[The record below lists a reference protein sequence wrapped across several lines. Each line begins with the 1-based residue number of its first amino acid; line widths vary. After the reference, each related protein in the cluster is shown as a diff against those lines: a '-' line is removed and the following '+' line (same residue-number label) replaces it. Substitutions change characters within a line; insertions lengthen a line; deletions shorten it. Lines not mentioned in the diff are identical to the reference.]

1 MSNSSFDNLY
11 VTPGALA
18 PGNAAIAQ
26 TSSDSR
32 DFDDALQR
40 AYKPEDASDQ
50 VDPPQRDDSR
60 DITGGP
66 STSDF
71 GSSGSTMVRSSR
83 RDSDSSTDSSRSQDR
98 TSANDGARR
107 STNSNQ
113 STTSQPKAKPRP
125 AAHEKTKPA
134 DKPAAPAK
142 KPPPTKSADRDT
154 KPTAAD
160 AAASSDANEV
170 AKVVPTETEAA
181 GETAQA
187 TADAQKNSL
196 PNQLPVDATAVAG
209 ADSATSANGTP
220 AQATAQAAAKTVEI
234 VTQTKV
240 NLPSAAAVKST
251 GANAKIG
258 PQEGSLQAADAN
270 QSETA
275 ASQAN
280 LAGQALN
287 AQQQQ
292 TVSPGASANSPSN
305 ATGPARPG
313 KSTAKPILSPADGT
327 DGSTNATMQIDPTI
341 TLPDQSIPLTPVGS
355 TSSAPVAATPDST
368 KKTDDDSS
376 ESHDAAPNQPG
387 SLSTNNFADAL
398 REPAANVPGQV
409 STAGAAEKTASASE
423 SRGTSQVD
431 QARFVQRVANAFR
444 SADDDG
450 GQIRLRLSPPELGS
464 LKLEVTMRNGVMTA
478 RMETETNTARTL
490 LLDNLPAL
498 RQRLADQN
506 IKIERFDV
514 DLKQDGRGDG
524 SPKPPPDFSDSR
536 QNLPRSPSTGR
547 VATTSRRTTEQQVA
561 TAPSGGVASN
571 SRINIVI

>member
-1 MSNSSFDNLY
+1 M
-11 VTPGALA
+11 
-18 PGNAAIAQ
+18 
-26 TSSDSR
+26 
-32 DFDDALQR
+32 
-40 AYKPEDASDQ
+40 
-50 VDPPQRDDSR
+50 
-60 DITGGP
+60 
-66 STSDF
+66 
-71 GSSGSTMVRSSR
+71 
-83 RDSDSSTDSSRSQDR
+83 
-98 TSANDGARR
+98 ARR
-107 STNSNQ
+107 RRRT
-113 STTSQPKAKPRP
+113 
-125 AAHEKTKPA
+125 
-134 DKPAAPAK
+134 
-142 KPPPTKSADRDT
+142 
-154 KPTAAD
+154 
-160 AAASSDANEV
+160 V
-170 AKVVPTETEAA
+170 
-181 GETAQA
+181 
-187 TADAQKNSL
+187 
-196 PNQLPVDATAVAG
+196 
-209 ADSATSANGTP
+209 
-220 AQATAQAAAKTVEI
+220 QAAAKTVEI
-234 VTQTKV
+234 VTQAKA
-240 NLPSAAAVKST
+240 NLPSAAAVKSISS
-251 GANAKIG
+251 NAKIG
-258 PQEGSLQAADAN
+258 PQQGNSQSADAN
-270 QSETA
+270 QSES

-292 TVSPGASANSPSN
+292 TVSPGASTNSPSN

-327 DGSTNATMQIDPTI
+327 DGSTNATTQIDPTI
-341 TLPDQSIPLTPVGS
+341 TLPDQTILLTPVSS

-376 ESHDAAPNQPG
+376 ESHDVAANQPG
-387 SLSTNNFADAL
+387 SLPTNNFADAL

-409 STAGAAEKTASASE
+409 STAGAAEKTAAASE

-524 SPKPPPDFSDSR
+524 SPKPPPDFSGSR

-561 TAPSGGVASN
+561 TTPSSSVPGN